1 MGKIDR
7 QEFFAAIRPSFGGK
21 LSQTQVEGIDAILQA
36 GSDLPTHHLAHCLAH
51 VRRETGGGMYPIKE
65 TVMPS
70 HKDKNPSD
78 TEVILRL
85 DVAFAKGQL
94 PWVKT
99 PYWRGGA
106 FGRGQIQVTHADN
119 YLKFAISNYAD
130 ALKLDVSARVVVEGM
145 SQGKFTGRK
154 LSDYDFP
161 AALDAPP
168 ARNPRRIVNGK
179 DGSDAEVARYHR
191 QFYEAIMAAQK
202 SDPVVKPAAPHVTET
217 PKNEHEAPVMS
228 KKSGWAALI
237 AAILSLFRKG
247 A

>member
-7 QEFFAAIRPSFGGK
+7 QEFFAALRPMFGGK

-36 GSDLPTHHLAHCLAH
+36 GSDLPPHHLAHCLAH

-78 TEVILRL
+78 AEVIRRL
-85 DVAFAKGQL
+85 DAAFAKGQL

-119 YLKFAISNYAD
+119 YAKFGISNYAD

-161 AALDAPP
+161 VALDAPP

-191 QFYEAIMAAQK
+191 QFYEVIMAAQK

-228 KKSGWAALI
+228 KKSGWASLI

>member
-7 QEFFAAIRPSFGGK
+7 QEFFAALRPMFGGK

-36 GSDLPTHHLAHCLAH
+36 GGDLPPHHLAHCLAH

-78 TEVILRL
+78 AEVIRRL
-85 DVAFAKGQL
+85 DAAFARGQL

-119 YLKFAISNYAD
+119 YAKFGISNYAD

-202 SDPVVKPAAPHVTET
+202 SEPVSKPVAPLAPKPVT
-217 PKNEHEAPVMS
+217 
-228 KKSGWAALI
+228 KSPWAALLAFI
-237 AAILSLFRKG
+237 IKLFRKG